1 MNVESLHAP
10 CTVRK
15 TYVSGLRHTRAEVV
29 HQELGGLGEARTLN
43 EICENAASLW
53 EVGRGEDWRCDFSQ
67 KRFRQLQAL
76 LLTPAQTPKPGS
88 NRCATAKVI
97 G

>member
-1 MNVESLHAP
+1 MATRLGQ
-10 CTVRK
+10 CTGWVPSNPP
-15 TYVSGLRHTRAEVV
+15 SGGYYGYATDDIFFLEVC
-29 HQELGGLGEARTLN
+29 LYN

-76 LLTPAQTPKPGS
+76 LLTPAQTPKPGT
-88 NRCATAKVI
+88 NRCTTAKVI